1 MGDGLQTFFQIII
14 AILAGVF
21 GLVLLVM
28 LLGIVFKLSW
38 KIVGNVFRF
47 IGETISD
54 TLRLIGSIFAAI
66 LFSPMV
72 VLCIVIGRWSASK
85 HYAGAFAGECKAAG
99 RCVYRL
105 CVGNPAR
112 LLGVSSAL
120 EGVEKRIPEVVAAA
134 PGKDRPAKRI
144 GQFDGYTII
153 GSLKGG
159 GSGGKLYIAE
169 PDEIKRAVFEKRNLQ
184 HVEQVVIKS
193 FSLSDGSSL
202 PQIVRESRA
211 LDAARKLGLVIE
223 HEMTPE
229 RFYYVMRY
237 VPGESLAAVTQNL
250 HAMSGNGG
258 LDEQHLRSAMGYG
271 RDLLV
276 ALDAYHN
283 AGLWHKDVK
292 PDNIIVDGKGPE
304 AQAHLVD
311 FGLVTPLRSAM
322 TLTTHG
328 TEYFR
333 DPELVRQALRGV
345 KVHQIDGSKF
355 DVYAAGAVLFSV
367 IENSFPAHGGLSQIT
382 KKCPESLRWVVR
394 RAMAEYDRRYPSAAA
409 MLADLR
415 VILEADDPYAVK
427 PAHLPSMSGGQLA
440 DLPPE
445 PDRTPMYPFG
455 ADSAAPKV
463 AQAGSP
469 RPPADARRTGS
480 GRVGRPRTRVHG
492 WWSGK
497 YHVVNAPAPKS
508 ADRLEVPLYAAR
520 VQTLRAVDDRKP
532 AKEQRRAARKRA
544 QLMRDRAQKRMQ
556 DHSGRVRRHSKSYS
570 NAPSA
575 YGFFAGLLGLLVT
588 VVIIGVILGFVIPA
602 FQGEYSRS
610 KNSHIVVASPDAP
623 DVPGVVVFADGQQ
636 DHDHDHEHVHADAHD
651 KGHMFTPDAPEVDAR
666 LLVVNDLP
674 QPISTV
680 ELGDLATGL
689 NILEVHGVD
698 LVGDMISEDSIES
711 IAELRHKVGA
721 TPIDS
726 PTIALKIREWVN
738 ERDVDGVIW
747 IARDPSAKDQS
758 MAIMV
763 TQRFLWTQHNLD
775 EETPL
780 RMLRVL
786 AGNGYVPGAD

>member
-1 MGDGLQTFFQIII
+1 MGDGILTFAKIIFV
-14 AILAGVF
+14 ILASTF
-21 GLVLLVM
+21 GLVLLIM
-28 LLGIVFKLSW
+28 LLGLIFKLSW
-38 KIVGNVFRF
+38 RIVGNVFRF
-47 IGETISD
+47 IGETVSD
-54 TLRLIGSIFAAI
+54 SLRLVGSILAALLFA
-66 LFSPMV
+66 PMV
-72 VLCIVIGRWSASK
+72 LLCIVVGRWSASR
-85 HYAGAFAGECKAAG
+85 HYAGAFSGECKAAG

-112 LLGVSSAL
+112 LFGVSSAL

-134 PGKDRPAKRI
+134 PGKDKPPRRA

-169 PDEIKRAVFEKRNLQ
+169 PDAIKRAVFDKRNLQ
-184 HVEQVVIKS
+184 HVDQVVIKS

-223 HEMTPE
+223 HEMAPE

-250 HAMSGNGG
+250 HAMSGTGG

-355 DVYAAGAVLFSV
+355 DVYAAGAVMFSV

-409 MLADLR
+409 MLADLS
-415 VILEADDPYAVK
+415 VVLNADDPYAVK
-427 PAHLPSMSGGQLA
+427 PAQLPSMSGGQA
-440 DLPPE
+440 VDLHQEVDP
-445 PDRTPMYPFG
+445 TPAYPFG
-455 ADSAAPKV
+455 ADSSAPKV
-463 AQAGSP
+463 ARAGSP
-469 RPPADARRTGS
+469 RPQSVAGNAGS
-480 GRVGRPRTRVHG
+480 GTARVGRPKARVHG

-520 VQTLRAVDDRKP
+520 VQTLRSVDDRKP
-532 AKEQRRAARKRA
+532 AREQVKSARKRA
-544 QLMRDRAQKRMQ
+544 HQMRGRAQTRMGK
-556 DHSGRVRRHSKSYS
+556 HSGRVRRNSKSYS
-570 NAPSA
+570 NGPATGA
-575 YGFFAGLLGLLVT
+575 AFA
-588 VVIIGVILGFVIPA
+588 IIVGVILLFT
-602 FQGEYSRS
+602 
-610 KNSHIVVASPDAP
+610 VASLVGGLLLPVLRDRTTSGATERLIVESPKAPDAP
-623 DVPGVVVFADGQQ
+623 NDVVVFHGQN
-636 DHDHDHEHVHADAHD
+636 DHAASVPTDTQHGGHVFTEHL
-651 KGHMFTPDAPEVDAR
+651 PEVKAR

-674 QPISTV
+674 QPVSS
-680 ELGDLATGL
+680 EDLNDLRAGTDML
-689 NILEVHGVD
+689 RVHGVTLQGD
-698 LVGDMISEDSIES
+698 LVSEEGIDS
-711 IAELRHKVGA
+711 IAELRSVVGA

-726 PTIALKIREWVN
+726 PMIAIKIREWIQQHN
-738 ERDVDGVIW
+738 DLDGVVW
-747 IARDPSAKDQS
+747 IARNPAAKDQD
-758 MAIMV
+758 MAILV
-763 TQRFLWTQHNLD
+763 TERFIWSQQSLD
-775 EETPL
+775 EETPG

-786 AGNGYVPGAD
+786 AGNQFLPDAD

>member
-1 MGDGLQTFFQIII
+1 MGDGLVTLFQIIF

-21 GLVLLVM
+21 GLVLLIM
-28 LLGIVFKLSW
+28 LLGLIFKVSW
-38 KIVGNVFRF
+38 KIIGNVFRF

-54 TLRLIGSIFAAI
+54 ALRLIGSVLAGI
-66 LFSPMV
+66 LIVPMV
-72 VLCIVIGRWSASK
+72 PLCIVVGRWSASK
-85 HYAGAFAGECKAAG
+85 HYAGAFSSECKAAG

-112 LLGVSSAL
+112 LFGVSSAL

-134 PGKDRPAKRI
+134 PGKDKPSKRA

-184 HVEQVVIKS
+184 HVDQVVIKS
-193 FSLSDGSSL
+193 FSLHDGSSL

-250 HAMSGNGG
+250 HAMSGAGG

-292 PDNIIVDGKGPE
+292 PDNIIVDGKGPG

-355 DVYAAGAVLFSV
+355 DVYAAGAVLYSV

-409 MLADLR
+409 MLADLK
-415 VILEADDPYAVK
+415 VIMSADDPYAVK
-427 PAHLPSMSGGQLA
+427 PAQLPSMSGGQVA
-440 DLPPE
+440 DMQPE
-445 PDRTPMYPFG
+445 IDPTPAYPFG
-455 ADSAAPKV
+455 ADSSAPKV
-463 AQAGSP
+463 DRAGSP
-469 RPPADARRTGS
+469 RPPQRVAGAGGTNGP
-480 GRVGRPRTRVHG
+480 RVGRPKTQVHG

-497 YHVVNAPAPKS
+497 YRVVNAPTPKS

-532 AKEQRRAARKRA
+532 AREQIRSARKRA
-544 QLMRDRAQKRMQ
+544 HQMRNRAQTRMN
-556 DHSGRVRRHSKSYS
+556 DHSGRVRGRSKQYS
-570 NAPSA
+570 NTPAAS
-575 YGFFAGLLGLLVT
+575 GVFAALLGLAVAVAIVG
-588 VVIIGVILGFVIPA
+588 VVGAMLMPA
-602 FQGEYSRS
+602 IRGDGSGNPGTRIS
-610 KNSHIVVASPDAP
+610 ITTPTPDAP
-623 DVPGVVVFADGQQ
+623 DTPDVVVFADGQHGHEVVE
-636 DHDHDHEHVHADAHD
+636 DHNHASVFAA
-651 KGHMFTPDAPEVDAR
+651 DAPEVEAR

-674 QPISTV
+674 QPMSPE
-680 ELGDLATGL
+680 ELGDLAAGL
-689 NILEVHGVD
+689 DMLEHHGVS
-698 LVGDMISEDSIES
+698 LVGDLVSEEGIDA
-711 IAELRHKVGA
+711 IAELRHQVGA

-726 PTIALKIREWVN
+726 PMIAIKIRDWINQHE
-738 ERDVDGVIW
+738 VDGVVW
-747 IARDPSAKDQS
+747 IARDPAVKEQN

-763 TQRFLWTQHNLD
+763 TERFLWTQNNLD
-775 EETPL
+775 DETPL

-786 AGNGYVPGAD
+786 AGNQYVPDAD